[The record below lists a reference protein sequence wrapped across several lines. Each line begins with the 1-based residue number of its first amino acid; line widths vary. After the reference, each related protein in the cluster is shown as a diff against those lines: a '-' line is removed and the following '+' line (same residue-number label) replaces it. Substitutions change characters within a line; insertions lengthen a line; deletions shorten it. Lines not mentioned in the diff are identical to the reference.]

1 MKSPFQ
7 RIDNM
12 RFREYISTKFS
23 WFNRHL
29 TSAVFKLLLWCTM
42 IVAWSVVIS
51 IAIDMPNERALRE
64 SAEELRAEYTSMS
77 NHYNM
82 LSNVMDNVVK
92 RDENVFRKLFES
104 NPYSLNSDDNIGLV
118 ELQESLIEKDN
129 DELLDILNNKMQI
142 AKDNEAKLVK
152 SYDDLRYAL
161 STSSLS
167 VDCIP
172 AIQPVNNRQ
181 LTLLAAGK
189 KPLINP
195 FHRAM
200 HEHHGVDYLIPE
212 GTAVFATADGVVK
225 SLSEKNTTHGKA
237 ITIDHG
243 NGYQTSYSHL
253 LDIRVK
259 SGQKVKR
266 GDIIALSGNSGL
278 SFAPHLH
285 YEVIFNGMRV
295 DPVHYFFL
303 ELTAEEYQRI
313 IRIALSSM
321 QSFD

>member
-1 MKSPFQ
+1 MK
-7 RIDNM
+7 IIKN
-12 RFREYISTKFS
+12 ILTKFR
-23 WFNRHL
+23 WQNNRIL
-29 TSAVFKLLLWCTM
+29 TFSVHLLLW
-42 IVAWSVVIS
+42 IASVTLFYVLLS
-51 IAIDMPNERALRE
+51 IFVDMPAESELRNTNNKLNYEYDKMSERY
-64 SAEELRAEYTSMS
+64 EELTE
-77 NHYNM
+77 
-82 LSNVMDNVVK
+82 VMDNVVA

-104 NPYSLNSDDNIGLV
+104 NPYDLTIDDDEERIALH
-118 ELQESLIEKDN
+118 ESLMDLDN
-129 DELLDILNNKMQI
+129 DELLSELNNKLQS
-142 AKDNEAKLVK
+142 AENDKDALTR
-152 SYDDLRYAL
+152 SYEDMMYAHE
-161 STSSLS
+161 TTSLS
-167 VDCIP
+167 IDCIP

-195 FHRAM
+195 FHRTM
-200 HEHHGVDYLIPE
+200 REHHGVDYLIPE
-212 GTAVFATADGVVK
+212 GTAVFATADGTVQ

-259 SGQKVKR
+259 RGDKVKR
-266 GDIIALSGNSGL
+266 GDIIAMSGNSGL

-285 YEVIFNGMRV
+285 YEVIFNGTRV

-303 ELTAEEYQRI
+303 ELNAEEYQRI

>member
-1 MKSPFQ
+1 MK
-7 RIDNM
+7 IIKN
-12 RFREYISTKFS
+12 ILTKFR
-23 WFNRHL
+23 WQNNRIL
-29 TSAVFKLLLWCTM
+29 TLSVHLLLW
-42 IVAWSVVIS
+42 IASVTLFYVLLS
-51 IAIDMPNERALRE
+51 IFVDMPAETELRNTNNKLNSEYNKMSERY
-64 SAEELRAEYTSMS
+64 EELTE
-77 NHYNM
+77 
-82 LSNVMDNVVK
+82 VIDNVVA

-104 NPYSLNSDDNIGLV
+104 NPYDLTIDDDEERIALH
-118 ELQESLIEKDN
+118 ESLMDLDN
-129 DELLDILNNKMQI
+129 DELLSELNNKLQS
-142 AKDNEAKLVK
+142 AENNKDALTR
-152 SYDDLRYAL
+152 SYEDMMYAHE
-161 STSSLS
+161 TTSLS
-167 VDCIP
+167 IDCIP

-195 FHRAM
+195 FHRTM
-200 HEHHGVDYLIPE
+200 REHHGVDYLIPE
-212 GTAVFATADGVVK
+212 GTAVFATADGTVQ

-259 SGQKVKR
+259 RGDKVKR
-266 GDIIALSGNSGL
+266 GDIIAMSGNSGL

-285 YEVIFNGMRV
+285 YEVIFNGTRV

-303 ELTAEEYQRI
+303 ELNAEEYQRI

>member
-1 MKSPFQ
+1 MVNNENISSKRVAVRQ
-7 RIDNM
+7 RVM
-12 RFREYISTKFS
+12 PYIIRALV
-23 WFNRHL
+23 WVGMV
-29 TSAVFKLLLWCTM
+29 ALW
-42 IVAWSVVIS
+42 WVIL
-51 IAIDMPNERALRE
+51 AFTIDMPAEYKLRH
-64 SAEELRAEYTSMS
+64 STDELRQQYEIMS
-77 NHYNM
+77 ERYDS
-82 LSNVMDNVVK
+82 LSGVLENVVR

-104 NPYSLNSDDNIGLV
+104 NPYDLSADLDKERLELYEQIVGQSNDNLSEILAERMERASKLEGD
-118 ELQESLIEKDN
+118 IEKAH
-129 DELLDILNNKMQI
+129 E
-142 AKDNEAKLVK
+142 
-152 SYDDLRYAL
+152 DLRYAI
-161 STSSLS
+161 SSNAIS
-167 VDCIP
+167 IDCVP

-195 FHRAM
+195 FHRTM
-200 HEHHGVDYLIPE
+200 REHHGVDYLVPE

-225 SLSEKNTTHGKA
+225 SLSEKNTSHGKA
-237 ITIDHG
+237 VTISHG
-243 NGYQTSYSHL
+243 NGYETSYSHL

-259 SGQKVKR
+259 KGQKVKR

-285 YEVIFNGMRV
+285 YEVIYNDTRV

-303 ELTAEEYQRI
+303 ELTPEEYQRI

>member
-1 MKSPFQ
+1 MGL
-7 RIDNM
+7 RNN
-12 RFREYISTKFS
+12 ISTKLS
-23 WFNRHL
+23 KRKYRILSITVNILVW
-29 TSAVFKLLLWCTM
+29 
-42 IVAWSVVIS
+42 VAMVAMWYVVILFTV
-51 IAIDMPNERALRE
+51 DMP
-64 SAEELRAEYTSMS
+64 AEYELRHSTDKLRTEYAKMS
-77 NHYNM
+77 ERYDG
-82 LSNVMDNVVK
+82 LTEVMDNVIK

-104 NPYSLNSDDNIGLV
+104 NPYDLTIDDDQRRI
-118 ELQESLIEKDN
+118 ELHESLINMNN
-129 DELLDILNNKMQI
+129 DELLTEL
-142 AKDNEAKLVK
+142 DNRLQNAETK
-152 SYDDLRYAL
+152 YNAL
-161 STSSLS
+161 SRSYEDMMYAMETSSLS
-167 VDCIP
+167 IDCIP
-172 AIQPVNNRQ
+172 AIQPVNNKQ

-195 FHRAM
+195 FHRTM
-200 HEHHGVDYLIPE
+200 REHHGVDYLIPE
-212 GTAVFATADGVVK
+212 GTPVFATADGTVQ

-259 SGQKVKR
+259 KGQKVKR

-285 YEVIFNGMRV
+285 YEVIFNSMRV

-303 ELTAEEYQRI
+303 ELNAEEYQRI
-313 IRIALSSM
+313 IRISLSSM

>member
-1 MKSPFQ
+1 MK
-7 RIDNM
+7 IIKN
-12 RFREYISTKFS
+12 ILTKFR
-23 WFNRHL
+23 WQNNRIL
-29 TSAVFKLLLWCTM
+29 TFSVHLLLW
-42 IVAWSVVIS
+42 IASVTLFYVLLS
-51 IAIDMPNERALRE
+51 IFVDMPAETELRNTNNKLNSEYNKMSERY
-64 SAEELRAEYTSMS
+64 EELTE
-77 NHYNM
+77 
-82 LSNVMDNVVK
+82 VMDNVVA

-104 NPYSLNSDDNIGLV
+104 NPYDLTIDDDEERIALH
-118 ELQESLIEKDN
+118 ESLMDLDN
-129 DELLDILNNKMQI
+129 DELLSELNNKLQS
-142 AKDNEAKLVK
+142 AENYKDALTR
-152 SYDDLRYAL
+152 SYEDMMYAHE
-161 STSSLS
+161 TTSLS
-167 VDCIP
+167 IDCIP

-195 FHRAM
+195 FHRTM
-200 HEHHGVDYLIPE
+200 REHHGVDYLIPE
-212 GTAVFATADGVVK
+212 GTAVFATADGTVQ

-259 SGQKVKR
+259 RGDKVKR
-266 GDIIALSGNSGL
+266 GDIIAMSGNSGL

-285 YEVIFNGMRV
+285 YEVIFNGTRV

-303 ELTAEEYQRI
+303 ELNAEEYQRI

>member
-1 MKSPFQ
+1 MGL
-7 RIDNM
+7 RNN
-12 RFREYISTKFS
+12 ISTKLS
-23 WFNRHL
+23 KRKHRILSTTVNILVW
-29 TSAVFKLLLWCTM
+29 
-42 IVAWSVVIS
+42 VAMVAMWYVVILFTV
-51 IAIDMPNERALRE
+51 DMP
-64 SAEELRAEYTSMS
+64 AEYELRHSTDKLRTEYAKMS
-77 NHYNM
+77 ERYDG
-82 LSNVMDNVVK
+82 LTEVMDNVIK

-104 NPYSLNSDDNIGLV
+104 NPYDLTIDDDQRRI
-118 ELQESLIEKDN
+118 ELHESLINMNN
-129 DELLDILNNKMQI
+129 DELLTEL
-142 AKDNEAKLVK
+142 DNRLQNAETK
-152 SYDDLRYAL
+152 YNAL
-161 STSSLS
+161 SRSYEDLMYAMETSSLS
-167 VDCIP
+167 IDCIP
-172 AIQPVNNRQ
+172 AIQPVNNKQ

-195 FHRAM
+195 FHRTM
-200 HEHHGVDYLIPE
+200 REHHGVDYLIPE
-212 GTAVFATADGVVK
+212 GTPVFATADGTVQ

-259 SGQKVKR
+259 KGQKVKR

-285 YEVIFNGMRV
+285 YEVIFNSMRV

-303 ELTAEEYQRI
+303 ELNAEEYQRI
-313 IRIALSSM
+313 IRISLSSM

>member
-1 MKSPFQ
+1 
-7 RIDNM
+7 
-12 RFREYISTKFS
+12 
-23 WFNRHL
+23 
-29 TSAVFKLLLWCTM
+29 M
-42 IVAWSVVIS
+42 IVAWYVIL
-51 IAIDMPNERALRE
+51 AFTIDMP
-64 SAEELRAEYTSMS
+64 AEYKLRHSTDKLHEEYLKMS
-77 NHYNM
+77 ECYND
-82 LSNVMDNVVK
+82 LTQVIDNVER

-104 NPYSLNSDDNIGLV
+104 NPYNLTVDSDNERIALH
-118 ELQESLIEKDN
+118 ESLMEMTN
-129 DELLDILNNKMQI
+129 DELMETLTARVESTTREHDALTRSY
-142 AKDNEAKLVK
+142 KDMM
-152 SYDDLRYAL
+152 YAL
-161 STSSLS
+161 ETTTLS

-200 HEHHGVDYLIPE
+200 REHHGVDYLIPE
-212 GTAVFATADGVVK
+212 GTPVFATADGTVE

-259 SGQKVKR
+259 KGTKVKR
-266 GDIIALSGNSGL
+266 GDIIAMSGNSGL

-295 DPVHYFFL
+295 DPVHYFFM
-303 ELTAEEYQRI
+303 ELNAEEYQRM

>member
-1 MKSPFQ
+1 MPYVL
-7 RIDNM
+7 NVLV
-12 RFREYISTKFS
+12 
-23 WFNRHL
+23 W
-29 TSAVFKLLLWCTM
+29 VTM
-42 IVAWSVVIS
+42 LFGWWTVLAFVV
-51 IAIDMPNERALRE
+51 DMP
-64 SAEELRAEYTSMS
+64 AEYKLRHSTDDLRVE
-77 NHYNM
+77 YAK
-82 LSNVMDNVVK
+82 LSERYDSLNVVLENVVR

-104 NPYSLNSDDNIGLV
+104 NPYDLSADVDKARIALRE
-118 ELQESLIEKDN
+118 ELMNKDSEELITILANRIESAEHQEREIVYTHN
-129 DELLDILNNKMQI
+129 ELKYHIS
-142 AKDNEAKLVK
+142 NET
-152 SYDDLRYAL
+152 L
-161 STSSLS
+161 SINC
-167 VDCIP
+167 VP
-172 AIQPVNNRQ
+172 GIQPVNNRQ

-200 HEHHGVDYLIPE
+200 REHHGVDYLVPE
-212 GTAVFATADGVVK
+212 GTAVFATADGTVK
-225 SLSEKNTTHGKA
+225 SLSEKNTSHGKA

-243 NGYQTSYSHL
+243 NGYETSYSHL

-259 SGQKVKR
+259 KGQEVKR

-285 YEVIFNGMRV
+285 YEVIYNDTRV

-303 ELTAEEYQRI
+303 ELNPEEYQRI

>member
-1 MKSPFQ
+1 MKV
-7 RIDNM
+7 IKN
-12 RFREYISTKFS
+12 ILTKFR
-23 WFNRHL
+23 WQNNRIL
-29 TSAVFKLLLWCTM
+29 TLSVHLLLW
-42 IVAWSVVIS
+42 IASVTLFYVLLS
-51 IAIDMPNERALRE
+51 IFVDMPAE
-64 SAEELRAEYTSMS
+64 SELRNTNNKLNSEYDKMS
-77 NHYNM
+77 ERYDE
-82 LSNVMDNVVK
+82 LTEVIDNVVA

-104 NPYSLNSDDNIGLV
+104 NPYDLTIDDDEERIALH
-118 ELQESLIEKDN
+118 ESLMDLDN
-129 DELLDILNNKMQI
+129 DELLSELNNKLQS
-142 AKDNEAKLVK
+142 AENDKDALTR
-152 SYDDLRYAL
+152 SYEDMMYAHE
-161 STSSLS
+161 TTSLS
-167 VDCIP
+167 IDCIP

-195 FHRAM
+195 FHRTM
-200 HEHHGVDYLIPE
+200 REHHGVDYLIPE
-212 GTAVFATADGVVK
+212 GTAVFATADGTVQ

-259 SGQKVKR
+259 RGDKVKR
-266 GDIIALSGNSGL
+266 GDIIAMSGNSGL

-285 YEVIFNGMRV
+285 YEVIFNGTRV

-303 ELTAEEYQRI
+303 ELNAEEYQRI

>member
-1 MKSPFQ
+1 MKD
-7 RIDNM
+7 RDN
-12 RFREYISTKFS
+12 ISTKIPKRN
-23 WFNRHL
+23 NRLL
-29 TSAVFKLLLWCTM
+29 TATINILLWVGM
-42 IVAWSVVIS
+42 VAIWYVILGFTV
-51 IAIDMPNERALRE
+51 DMPAEYKLRH
-64 SAEELRAEYTSMS
+64 STDKLRAEHTSIKER
-77 NHYNM
+77 YEE
-82 LSNVMDNVVK
+82 LTEVIENVER

-104 NPYSLNSDDNIGLV
+104 NPYDLTIDSDNERIALH
-118 ELQESLIEKDN
+118 ESLMNMNN
-129 DELLDILNNKMQI
+129 DELLQTLVDRVQKANIEN
-142 AKDNEAKLVK
+142 DKLTR
-152 SYDDLRYAL
+152 SYEDMMYAL
-161 STSSLS
+161 ETSSLS
-167 VDCIP
+167 IDCIP
-172 AIQPVNNRQ
+172 SIQPVNNKQ

-195 FHRAM
+195 FHRTM
-200 HEHHGVDYLIPE
+200 REHHGVDYLIPE
-212 GTAVFATADGVVK
+212 GTPVFATADGTVQ

-259 SGQKVKR
+259 KGAKVKR

-285 YEVIFNGMRV
+285 YEVIFNSMRV
-295 DPVHYFFL
+295 DPVHYFFM
-303 ELTAEEYQRI
+303 ELNAEEYQRM

>member
-1 MKSPFQ
+1 MKD
-7 RIDNM
+7 RDN
-12 RFREYISTKFS
+12 ISTKIPKRNS
-23 WFNRHL
+23 RLL
-29 TSAVFKLLLWCTM
+29 TATINILLWVGM
-42 IVAWSVVIS
+42 VAIWYVILGFTV
-51 IAIDMPNERALRE
+51 DMPAEYKLRH
-64 SAEELRAEYTSMS
+64 STDKLRAEHAFIKERYEELTEVIE
-77 NHYNM
+77 
-82 LSNVMDNVVK
+82 NVER

-104 NPYSLNSDDNIGLV
+104 NPYDLTIDSDEERIALH
-118 ELQESLIEKDN
+118 ESLMNMDN
-129 DELLDILNNKMQI
+129 DELLQTLEERVQKANIENNK
-142 AKDNEAKLVK
+142 LTR
-152 SYDDLRYAL
+152 SYEDMMYAL
-161 STSSLS
+161 ETSYLS
-167 VDCIP
+167 IDCIP
-172 AIQPVNNRQ
+172 SIQPVNNKQ

-195 FHRAM
+195 FHRTM
-200 HEHHGVDYLIPE
+200 REHHGVDYLIPE
-212 GTAVFATADGVVK
+212 GTPVFATADGTVQ

-259 SGQKVKR
+259 KGAKVKR

-285 YEVIFNGMRV
+285 YEVIFNSMRV
-295 DPVHYFFL
+295 DPVHYFFM
-303 ELTAEEYQRI
+303 ELNAEEYQRM

>member
-1 MKSPFQ
+1 MK
-7 RIDNM
+7 IIKN
-12 RFREYISTKFS
+12 ILTKFR
-23 WFNRHL
+23 WQNNRIL
-29 TSAVFKLLLWCTM
+29 TFSVHLLLW
-42 IVAWSVVIS
+42 IASVTLFYVLLS
-51 IAIDMPNERALRE
+51 IFIDMPAESELRNTNNKLNSEYNKMSERY
-64 SAEELRAEYTSMS
+64 EELTE
-77 NHYNM
+77 
-82 LSNVMDNVVK
+82 VMDNVVA

-104 NPYSLNSDDNIGLV
+104 NPYDLTIDDDEERIALH
-118 ELQESLIEKDN
+118 ESLMDLDN
-129 DELLDILNNKMQI
+129 DELLSELNNKLQS
-142 AKDNEAKLVK
+142 AENDKDALTR
-152 SYDDLRYAL
+152 SYEDMMYAHE
-161 STSSLS
+161 TTSLS
-167 VDCIP
+167 IDCIP

-195 FHRAM
+195 FHRTM
-200 HEHHGVDYLIPE
+200 REHHGVDYLIPE
-212 GTAVFATADGVVK
+212 GTAVFATADGTVQ

-259 SGQKVKR
+259 RGDKVKR
-266 GDIIALSGNSGL
+266 GDIIAMSGNSGL

-285 YEVIFNGMRV
+285 YEVIFNGTRV

-303 ELTAEEYQRI
+303 ELNAEEYQRI

>member
-1 MKSPFQ
+1 MKV
-7 RIDNM
+7 IKN
-12 RFREYISTKFS
+12 ILTKFR
-23 WFNRHL
+23 WQNNRIL
-29 TSAVFKLLLWCTM
+29 TLSVHLLLW
-42 IVAWSVVIS
+42 IASVTLFYVLLS
-51 IAIDMPNERALRE
+51 IFVDMPAESELRNTNNKLNSEYNKMSERY
-64 SAEELRAEYTSMS
+64 EELTE
-77 NHYNM
+77 
-82 LSNVMDNVVK
+82 VMDNVVA

-104 NPYSLNSDDNIGLV
+104 NPYDLTIDDDEERIALH
-118 ELQESLIEKDN
+118 ESLMDLDN
-129 DELLDILNNKMQI
+129 DELLSELNNKLQS
-142 AKDNEAKLVK
+142 AENDKDALTR
-152 SYDDLRYAL
+152 SYEDMMYAHE
-161 STSSLS
+161 TTSLS
-167 VDCIP
+167 IDCIP

-195 FHRAM
+195 FHRTM
-200 HEHHGVDYLIPE
+200 REHHGVDYLIPE
-212 GTAVFATADGVVK
+212 GTAVFATADGTVQ

-259 SGQKVKR
+259 RGDKVKR
-266 GDIIALSGNSGL
+266 GDIIAMSGNSGL

-285 YEVIFNGMRV
+285 YEVIFNGTRV

-303 ELTAEEYQRI
+303 ELNAEEYQRI

>member
-1 MKSPFQ
+1 MP
-7 RIDNM
+7 
-12 RFREYISTKFS
+12 REYDLRHST
-23 WFNRHL
+23 
-29 TSAVFKLLLWCTM
+29 
-42 IVAWSVVIS
+42 
-51 IAIDMPNERALRE
+51 D
-64 SAEELRAEYTSMS
+64 ELRSEYTEMTER
-77 NHYNM
+77 YAE
-82 LSNVMDNVVK
+82 LTEVMDNVIK

-104 NPYSLNSDDNIGLV
+104 NPYDLTIDDDQERIALH
-118 ELQESLIEKDN
+118 ESLMNMDN
-129 DELLDILNNKMQI
+129 DELLAELVNKTQSTQKE
-142 AKDNEAKLVK
+142 KDALTR
-152 SYDDLRYAL
+152 SYEDMMYAHE
-161 STSSLS
+161 TTSLS

-200 HEHHGVDYLIPE
+200 REHHGVDYLIPE
-212 GTAVFATADGVVK
+212 GTPIFATADGVVQ

-259 SGQKVKR
+259 RGQRVKR
-266 GDIIALSGNSGL
+266 GDIIAMSGNSGL

-285 YEVIFNGMRV
+285 YEVIFNGTRV

-303 ELTAEEYQRI
+303 ELNAEEYQRI

>member
-1 MKSPFQ
+1 MANNENISSKRVAVRQ
-7 RIDNM
+7 RVM
-12 RFREYISTKFS
+12 PYIIRALV
-23 WFNRHL
+23 WVGMV
-29 TSAVFKLLLWCTM
+29 ALW
-42 IVAWSVVIS
+42 WVIL
-51 IAIDMPNERALRE
+51 AFTVDMPAEYKLRH
-64 SAEELRAEYTSMS
+64 STDELRQQYEIMS
-77 NHYNM
+77 ERYDS
-82 LSNVMDNVVK
+82 LSGVLENVVR

-104 NPYSLNSDDNIGLV
+104 NPYDLSADLDKERLELYEQIVGQSNDNLSEILAERMERASKLEGD
-118 ELQESLIEKDN
+118 IE
-129 DELLDILNNKMQI
+129 
-142 AKDNEAKLVK
+142 EAHE
-152 SYDDLRYAL
+152 DLRYAI
-161 STSSLS
+161 SSNAIS
-167 VDCIP
+167 IDCVP

-200 HEHHGVDYLIPE
+200 REHHGVDYLVPE

-225 SLSEKNTTHGKA
+225 SLSEKNTSHGKA
-237 ITIDHG
+237 VTISHG
-243 NGYQTSYSHL
+243 NGYETSYSHL

-259 SGQKVKR
+259 KGQKVKR

-285 YEVIFNGMRV
+285 YEVIYNDTRV

-303 ELTAEEYQRI
+303 ELTPEEYQRI